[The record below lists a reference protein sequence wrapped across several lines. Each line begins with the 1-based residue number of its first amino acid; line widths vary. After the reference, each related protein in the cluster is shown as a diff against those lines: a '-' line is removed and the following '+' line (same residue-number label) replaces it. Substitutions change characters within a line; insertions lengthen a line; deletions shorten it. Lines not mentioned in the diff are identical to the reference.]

1 MPSLS
6 PGSRLSDDGPSRSAP
21 AISRRAALFAMAVLF
36 GMNLLNYVDRYVFFS
51 VGELI
56 QHDLHIND
64 RRYAILSVAFMVVYT
79 LVSPLMGVLGDRY
92 SRPKLLAMG
101 VGLWSLA
108 TLFTAFARDFGG
120 MFFWRSV
127 LGIGEAT
134 YGVIAPALLADLF
147 APRHRGRV
155 MGLYTLALPLGGAL
169 GYAMGGR
176 IGTMHGWPTAFLVVG
191 VPGLALAMAG
201 LLIRDPGRGAS
212 DRVAGGGPVRRPTL
226 NDYRSLM
233 RTRSYLMV
241 TAGMATVTFVSGA
254 YAAWGSTFYQRVHG
268 LTPAKAGA
276 WIGGLTALAGLVG
289 ITMGTYVAD
298 WLLKRTPRAYLLM
311 ASIAVLL
318 AVPFGLVGI
327 LGARWQTSAAFMF
340 VAMVMMASVLGPCN
354 AVIAN
359 VVPANTRAAGFAMS
373 IFLSH
378 LFGDISSPLVVGEL
392 STWLGRPHVAASAIG
407 QFFATL
413 GARPISTPTGPTNLT
428 VGMLSVIP
436 VMALG
441 GLFFLI
447 GSRFLER
454 DQAAAHKASSPPENL
469 LLHAD

>member
-1 MPSLS
+1 MHVTS
-6 PGSRLSDDGPSRSAP
+6 PEPGGPPHQHHAP
-21 AISRRAALFAMAVLF
+21 AVARDAATFALAVLF

-56 QHDLHIND
+56 QRDLHIND
-64 RRYAILSVAFMVVYT
+64 RRYAILSVSFMVVYT
-79 LVSPLMGVLGDRY
+79 VVSPLIGFLGDRY
-92 SRPKLLAMG
+92 SRPKLLALG

-108 TLFTAFARDFGG
+108 TLFTAFTHGFRG

-147 APRHRGRV
+147 APKDRGRV

-169 GYAMGGR
+169 GYALGGR
-176 IGTMHGWPTAFLVVG
+176 VGTQFGWHAAFLVVG
-191 VPGLALAMAG
+191 LPGFALALLG

-212 DRVAGGGPVRRPTL
+212 DRVEGGWPVPRPTL
-226 NDYRSLM
+226 ADYRKLM
-233 RTRSYLMV
+233 TTRSYLLV

-268 LTPAKAGA
+268 LSAAKAGA
-276 WIGGLTALAGLVG
+276 WIGGLTALAGLTG
-289 ITMGTYVAD
+289 IALGTYTAD

-311 ASIAVLL
+311 AAVAVMM
-318 AVPFGLVGI
+318 AVPFGLAGI
-327 LGARWQTSAAFMF
+327 LDPHWQASAGFMF
-340 VAMVMMASVLGPCN
+340 AAMVLMASVLGPCN

-359 VVPANTRAAGFAMS
+359 VVPANARAAGFAMS
-373 IFLSH
+373 IFLAH

-392 STWLGRPHVAASAIG
+392 STWLGRPHVATSAIG
-407 QFFATL
+407 QFLAAI
-413 GARPISTPTGPTNLT
+413 GARPIATPTGPTNLT
-428 VGMLSVIP
+428 IGMLSVIP

-441 GLFFLI
+441 GLFFLV
-447 GSRFLER
+447 GSRYLER
-454 DQAAAHKASSPPENL
+454 DQARAHQASSPAGNVL
-469 LLHAD
+469 AHAD